1 MRRRKDEVT
10 VHLNVLQDTERSR
23 ALLQGLWALI
33 RQGCEGEENE
43 VRELYLEWGNEDEVL
58 TLEPSTVQEQMG
70 QLDRL
75 QQWVEEQPV
84 GALWM
89 DATVEHEREESHPL
103 CLQSFVSVL
112 NEEDTEWLALRTM
125 WLSNVEKPRLFVCSK
140 GEKGVVCGEVA
151 GKVVSATELEG
162 YPFYSHGKAL
172 DVQLAQPDKLPTEV
186 VARVKQLCGQID
198 HRYCDDAAE
207 YGKKSGK
214 YRFVVEDLK
223 FEDAEG
229 LVFFTERVAELLRI
243 PGVNVLFAETYYSVE
258 EEHMALLQLEFDPQ
272 VKFKQRSS
280 RVVERSEKGS

>member
-33 RQGCEGEENE
+33 RQGCEGGENE

-58 TLEPSTVQEQMG
+58 TLEPGPAQKQML
-70 QLDRL
+70 QLERL
-75 QQWVEEQPV
+75 QQRVDEQPV

-125 WLSNVEKPRLFVCSK
+125 WLSNVEKPRLFLCAK

-151 GKVVSATELEG
+151 GKVESATELEG

-198 HRYCDDAAE
+198 HRYCDDATE

-214 YRFVVEDLK
+214 YRFVAEDLK

-229 LVFFTERVAELLRI
+229 LLFFTNRVAELLRI
-243 PGVNVLFAETYYSVE
+243 SGVNVQFAETYYSVE

-272 VKFKQRSS
+272 VKLKRRSS
-280 RVVERSEKGS
+280 RVVTLGY

>member
-10 VHLNVLQDTERSR
+10 VYFNVLQDTQRGR

-33 RQGCEGEENE
+33 HQGCEGTATEES
-43 VRELYLEWGNEDEVL
+43 ELYLEWANEEEVL

-89 DATVEHEREESHPL
+89 DAMVEHERGASHPL
-103 CLQSFVSVL
+103 CLQSFVAML
-112 NEEDTEWLALRTM
+112 NEEDTEWLALRAM
-125 WLSNVEKPRLFVCSK
+125 WLSNVEEPRLFVCAK
-140 GEKGVVCGEVA
+140 GEKGRVCGEVA
-151 GKVVSATELEG
+151 GKEVSATELEG

-258 EEHMALLQLEFDPQ
+258 EEHMSLLQLEFDPQ
-272 VKFKQRSS
+272 VRFTLRSTHA
-280 RVVERSEKGS
+280 VHKN